1 MTSAKWTSWTRHL
14 GATEIHGHAN
24 ACIIAR
30 TAGDIGAE
38 AHAEVD
44 FVVHAHTANLRAGG
58 ASVLPTVASE
68 EVLLH
73 EHSQARLSSSIVRS
87 SVQAASNST
96 SILRQKVICQQTLRT
111 PVKPEVKNLHGH
123 TARDAVAPHVRPDAG
138 HAMKGSSPV
147 QHSKVEEMHKSEGST
162 KRRKCGE
169 AGWLCSSTS
178 GKTAASRG
186 WQ

>member
-123 TARDAVAPHVRPDAG
+123 TARDAVAP
-138 HAMKGSSPV
+138 
-147 QHSKVEEMHKSEGST
+147 
-162 KRRKCGE
+162 C
-169 AGWLCSSTS
+169 
-178 GKTAASRG
+178 ASRCG
-186 WQ
+186 PCHERKLASAAQQS